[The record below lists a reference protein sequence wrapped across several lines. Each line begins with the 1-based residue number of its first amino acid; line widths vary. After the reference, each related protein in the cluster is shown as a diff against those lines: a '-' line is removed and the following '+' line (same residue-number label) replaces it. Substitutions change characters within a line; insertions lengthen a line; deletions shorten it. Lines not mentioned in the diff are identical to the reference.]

1 MFIEV
6 DGTAKLKA
14 LDKFLRDT
22 WLECCGHLSMFTIKG
37 ERYESQPDPTP
48 DPFFNTN
55 SKTMALDVESL
66 FQPGIKIYDYVYDYG
81 SSTELV
87 LKIISDRPGKIT
99 GKGKIKL
106 VARNNEIIFKC
117 TNCKKET
124 ATKICT
130 VCILEKNRTR
140 ASFCDN
146 CIGLHKCGEEM
157 ALAII
162 NSPRSGECGYEG

>member
-1 MFIEV
+1 MFLEV
-6 DGTAKLKA
+6 EGTTRLKA
-14 LDKFLRDT
+14 IDKFLRNT
-22 WLECCGHLSMFTIKG
+22 WLEYCLHLSMFTIKG

-55 SKTMALDVESL
+55 SKTIALDVESV
-66 FQPGIKIYDYVYDYG
+66 FQPGINIDYVHDHV
-81 SSTELV
+81 SSTELL
-87 LKIISDRPGKIT
+87 LKIISDRSGKIT

-106 VARNNEIIFKC
+106 VARNNEIIFKG
-117 TNCKKET
+117 TKCKKET

-130 VCILEKNRTR
+130 VCILEKDRTR

-146 CIGLHKCGEEM
+146 CVDLHKCGEEI
-157 ALAII
+157 ALPII